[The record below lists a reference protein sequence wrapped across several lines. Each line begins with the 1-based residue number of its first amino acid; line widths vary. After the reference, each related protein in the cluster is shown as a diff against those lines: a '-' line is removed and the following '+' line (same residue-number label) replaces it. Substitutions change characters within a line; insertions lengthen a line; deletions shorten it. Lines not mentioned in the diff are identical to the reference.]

1 MADIPTLQ
9 PFLNDSRLQ
18 RGGMLQMQISKQG
31 QAPIP
36 IIVEHAK
43 AGYLVVSYEANTT
56 ENLQLLGS
64 HVRVRWENDASV
76 HTVEM
81 EVVQEQTVWPI
92 KLLGLIPLSV
102 SVDIALRG
110 RQEPIAPDFII
121 HVPYKVMGA
130 RPSEERGEG
139 VLLKF
144 SPTRLV
150 IGTDG
155 YVAKGDFVNLSF
167 SIPHFKQEI
176 VGMGKVVEKNFED
189 SKALIELIFT
199 DISKQ
204 NHEWIKKYYKMLQ
217 ETASS

>member
-9 PFLNDSRLQ
+9 PFLKDSRLQ
-18 RGGMLQMQISKQG
+18 RGGILQLELSKQG

-43 AGYLVVSYEANTT
+43 AGYLVVSYEMKDTA
-56 ENLQLLGS
+56 NLQLLGS
-64 HVRVRWENDASV
+64 QVRVTWETDSSV
-76 HTVEM
+76 HTVDM
-81 EVVQEQTVWPI
+81 EVVQEQSVWPI
-92 KLLGLIPLSV
+92 KILGLIPLSV
-102 SVDIALRG
+102 RIDIALRG
-110 RQEPIAPDFII
+110 RQEPITPDFII
-121 HVPYKVMGA
+121 QVPYKVMGA
-130 RPSEERGEG
+130 RPSEEKGEG

-144 SPTRLV
+144 SPTHLV

-176 VGMGKVVEKNFED
+176 VGMAKVVEKNFED